1 VTVIQVSIDDLAL
14 RAIED
19 ELRRSAAELR
29 DGHETGGWL
38 WGEAGA
44 AWWRT
49 EGLTIAW
56 ASGPGA
62 RAVRA
67 PGALTFDTD
76 DLFEAD
82 AVMRRHGYEVVG
94 AWHCHPAGDDAPS
107 DTDDERVRALLSF
120 REEWGC
126 RTPRALEIIL
136 TPTAGGWQFNP
147 WILHLTKE
155 RSRYG
160 TPAGRVRPAEAVV
173 IREAAQ

>member
-29 DGHETGGWL
+29 DGYETGGWL

-49 EGLTIAW
+49 EGLLIEA
-56 ASGPGA
+56 ACGPGRRA
-62 RAVRA
+62 RRG

-76 DLFEAD
+76 DLFEFD
-82 AVMRRHGYEVVG
+82 RVMRTEGLEVVG
-94 AWHCHPAGDDAPS
+94 AWHCHPGGDDAPS
-107 DTDDERVRALLSF
+107 DTDDKRIEALLSF

-136 TPTAGGWQFNP
+136 TPTAAGWQFHP
-147 WILHLTKE
+147 WVMYRTTKP
-155 RSRYG
+155 SKLG
-160 TPAGRVRPAEAVV
+160 TPAGRVRPAEPAVM
-173 IREAAQ
+173 REAE